1 MGCYDSQVINRISLF
16 ELDACG
22 RIPLVAD
29 NATPALKNI
38 QTQID
43 TVTRTRNVT
52 AATTDERKLVDGSTC
67 TKPRGTP
74 TDSGYTYTFTF
85 CGGNP
90 VFEAAVGYK
99 LLDYDG
105 EDLVGWEDIALTG
118 ITIAAMEIVFEP
130 TSDACVV
137 GESPQCL
144 AVLIPKLESW
154 VQSGDQTVDGE
165 GTPDLV
171 MAGTTA
177 KSANLFGNYANSGE
191 LPEFLSHWAPK
202 FADIALGRS
211 WTISRFIDCPDA
223 GTEDPCV
230 FVAMDSAS
238 S

>member
-1 MGCYDSQVINRISLF
+1 MGCYDSQIINRITLLQ
-16 ELDACG
+16 LDACA
-22 RIPLVAD
+22 RIPTPGD

-43 TVTRTRNVT
+43 TVARTRNVT

-105 EDLVGWEDIALTG
+105 DEIVGWEDIALTG
-118 ITIAAMEIVFEP
+118 ITTAAMEIVFEP
-130 TSDACVV
+130 SVDACS
-137 GESPQCL
+137 GETAQCL

-154 VQSGDQTVDGE
+154 VQSGDQTNDGE

-171 MAGTTA
+171 MAGSTA
-177 KSANLFGNYANSGE
+177 KSKNLFNNYTDGAD
-191 LPEFLSHWAPK
+191 LPDFLSHWAPK
-202 FADIALGRS
+202 FDDIALGRS
-211 WTISRFIDCPDA
+211 WTITRLIDCPDA
-223 GTEDPCV
+223 SDEDPCT
-230 FVAMDSAS
+230 FVAVDSAS